1 MKVKITRAVIVNGQ
15 KSKKGD
21 LMDISPKIATKLI
34 LRGYA
39 STEWTEEPM
48 SYAPDQPFS
57 DAKDDNKSS
66 E

>member
-1 MKVKITRAVIVNGQ
+1 MKVKITKAVIVNGQ

-21 LMDISPKIATKLI
+21 FVDISPKIANKLI

-39 STEWTEEPM
+39 SNELTEEPM

-57 DAKDDNKSS
+57 DAEDDNKSS